1 MRRKIIL
8 CSLVCLGFFQAS
20 TAQQKDSL
28 TVDLNAVE
36 ISSAQ
41 KKLYSEMGRVITVIE
56 KAEITRSSV
65 QSLDQLLDYVA
76 GIDIRQRGTNSTQA
90 DISVRGGSFDQV
102 LVLLNGVN
110 ITDPQTGHF
119 NLDVPLNL
127 SDIKR
132 IEVLEGSAARV
143 LGPNAF
149 SGAINIITENS
160 EKQSLEAELTGGSY
174 VTLGQAISGNFN
186 INNISTFASV
196 SHKSSNG
203 YISNTDFNYL
213 NGFIQSSVTT
223 TNAGKFDLQ
232 LATQLKDFGAN
243 SFYSLAYPNQYESSK
258 TFMAA
263 LSWNLTKGN
272 WTYKGQAYWREH
284 HDRFELFRNFNN
296 AAAWYTTHNYHM
308 TNVTGG
314 KFSVAYLSLLGKTT
328 VGIELRNEHIFS
340 NVLGTSI
347 DSLKA
352 PLEKNGYFTKQAN
365 RLTETGLI
373 DHSVNI
379 GKWYLSLG
387 AAVTNSTSFGLNS
400 YGGVDIAY
408 AFSENFRVFANANS
422 AVRLPT
428 FTDLYYKS
436 ATQLANPNLL
446 PERSQTIE
454 IGTKMVESNWKLDAD
469 VYYRLGQNV
478 IDWVKLPSETIWQ
491 SKNLTDVNALGGDL
505 SLSYFFEKS
514 FIKKISVSYSYLQ
527 MNKSADNFDSKYVL
541 DYLKN
546 KFIASISHNIWSN
559 LSATWNFGYYDR
571 DGAFNY
577 VNKNIQKFEPYALVD
592 CRLLWVN
599 GKVDIFADLNNILN
613 TKYADYGELGQ
624 PGINFNIGVRKRL

>member
-491 SKNLTDVNALGGDL
+491 SKNLTNVNALGGDL

>member
-1 MRRKIIL
+1 MRKKIF
-8 CSLVCLGFFQAS
+8 LGTLACVAFIQLH
-20 TAQQKDSL
+20 AQQKDSL
-28 TVDLNAVE
+28 SVDLNSVE
-36 ISSAQ
+36 ISAVQ
-41 KKLYSEMGRVITVIE
+41 KKLYSEMGRIVTVIE
-56 KAEITRSSV
+56 KAEITRSAV

-76 GIDIRQRGTNSTQA
+76 GIDIRQRGTNTTQA
-90 DISVRGGSFDQV
+90 DISVHGGSFDQV

-160 EKQSLEAELTGGSY
+160 EKQSLEAELTVGSY
-174 VTLGQAISGNFN
+174 VTLGQAISGNFS
-186 INNISTFASV
+186 INNINTFASV
-196 SHKSSNG
+196 SHKNSNG

-213 NGFIQSSVTT
+213 NGFIQSSLTT
-223 TNAGKFDLQ
+223 TDVGKFELQ

-243 SFYSLAYPNQYESSK
+243 SFYSLAYPNQYENSK

-263 LSWNLTKGN
+263 LSWNQTKDN
-272 WTYKGQAYWREH
+272 WTYNAQAYWREH

-296 AAAWYTTHNYHM
+296 AAVWYTTHNYHM
-308 TNVTGG
+308 TDVTGG

-365 RLTETGLI
+365 RLIETGLI

-379 GKWYLSLG
+379 GKWYLSIG

-400 YGGVDIAY
+400 YGGLDIAY
-408 AFSENFRVFANANS
+408 AFTENFRMFANANS

-491 SKNLTDVNALGGDL
+491 SENLTNVNALGGDL

-559 LSATWNFGYYDR
+559 LSATWNVGYYDR
-571 DGAFNY
+571 EGTFTDA
-577 VNKNIQKFEPYALVD
+577 NKNIQKFEPYALVD
-592 CRLLWVN
+592 CRLLWAN

-613 TKYADYGELGQ
+613 AKYADYGGLAQ
-624 PGINFNIGVRKRL
+624 PGINFNVGVRKRL